1 MGMKPKRY
9 PSDLSDA
16 QWRRVAVL
24 LPPPAP
30 TGHPRV
36 TRLRRVL
43 DGIFYVVKGGCSWRM
58 LPHDFPP
65 WETVYGYY
73 SRWRKDGTLERVHDA
88 LRVAVRRRAGR
99 TPTPTAGSVDSQ
111 TVKTAEGGE
120 DRGYD
125 GAKRIAGRKRHLVV
139 DTLGLMLAV
148 AVTAAG
154 VDDWD
159 GAKRVFA
166 PLRAKFRR
174 LKVLWADSRYRERS
188 LGWWVAGMTSWVL
201 QIVSRP
207 KGAKG
212 WVLLPKRWVIERTF
226 GWLVR
231 YRRLAR
237 DYERQTASSEA
248 MIRVAMIHLMLRRL
262 KPA

>member
-1 MGMKPKRY
+1 MRPKRY

-16 QWRRVAVL
+16 QWRRVAPL
-24 LPPPAP
+24 LPQPAA
-30 TGHPRV
+30 TGAPRV

-43 DGIFYVVKGGCSWRM
+43 DGIFYVAKSGGGWRM

-65 WETVYGYY
+65 WNTVYGYY
-73 SRWRKDGTLERVHDA
+73 NRWRKDGTLERVHDA
-88 LRVAVRRRAGR
+88 LRVAVRRKAGR

-111 TVKTAEGGE
+111 SVKTGEGGE
-120 DRGYD
+120 ERGYD
-125 GAKRIAGRKRHLVV
+125 GAKKVAGRKRHVAV
-139 DTLGLMLAV
+139 DTLGLVLAV

-154 VDDWD
+154 VEDWD
-159 GAKRVFA
+159 GAKLVFA
-166 PLRAKFRR
+166 QLRGRFRR

-188 LGWWVAGMTSWVL
+188 LGWWVACMASWVL
-201 QIVSRP
+201 EIIGRP
-207 KGAKG
+207 KGARG
-212 WVLLPKRWVIERTF
+212 WVRLPKRWVIERTF

-237 DYERQTASSEA
+237 DYERQTSSSEA